1 MPRFDERSRQTV
13 YDFAGAMNLL
23 ARENADGTYSFSFS
37 QAGELS
43 LLASG
48 DDRPGNEGPIMVSLS
63 RAQPRPNPKLALAL
77 FRRAGIQPLTN
88 IAVHAGMAR
97 DESLI
102 LTMAIPRDKFDLTT
116 LETGLDQMIELFSV
130 AGGEAG

>member
-1 MPRFDERSRQTV
+1 MPRFDDRSRQTV

-23 ARENADGTYSFSFS
+23 AQENSDGTYSFTFS

-48 DDRPGNEGPIMVSLS
+48 DDRPGNEGPIMVSLA
-63 RAQPRPNPKLALAL
+63 RAQPRPNPTLAMAL

-88 IAVHAGMAR
+88 ISIHAGVAR

-116 LETGLDQMIELFSV
+116 LESGFDRLIELFAAAEGDV
-130 AGGEAG
+130 G